1 MIYMVET
8 LTIERSALKY
18 YLIVKVGITNFDEM
32 SMGIFVST
40 ALFIGIEP
48 SNIVCYNNDSCSQA
62 TT

>member
-1 MIYMVET
+1 MIYMVEN
-8 LTIERSALKY
+8 IDNWAICPKY
-18 YLIVKVGITNFDEM
+18 FLIVKVGITNFDEM